1 MSQAGPHYCLT
12 VFTARTQSVHLPQ
25 NCLNPQSHTDIL
37 LWGPVALTQGCQPLC
52 VRPPHS
58 QWGEP
63 CRSVAG
69 TFWGTADYV
78 HCCRRV
84 LTDGPGAASFQALWG
99 CAGRAP
105 LPDCAAS
112 AHRSLLPCPSC
123 ARALIEVRGPVG
135 PS

>member
-63 CRSVAG
+63 CSSVAR
-69 TFWGTADYV
+69 TFWGTADY
-78 HCCRRV
+78 
-84 LTDGPGAASFQALWG
+84 A
-99 CAGRAP
+99 
-105 LPDCAAS
+105 
-112 AHRSLLPCPSC
+112 LLPQSPDRW
-123 ARALIEVRGPVG
+123 ARSSFLPGSVG
-135 PS
+135 LCGQGAPP